1 MEGHGPGLANAHGAT
16 AIRHLIAAALALL
29 LVPAAGAAR
38 VVALEGGALEGLAG
52 RERAAVDVAVY
63 RDGTFQAVP
72 HQWLAWS
79 NGQGPYFERD
89 PDSERDS
96 PVTRIA
102 AADRLLVDVPED
114 GGDSPSDE
122 PPGLLGTLIV
132 GDGDDARTLYLL
144 ARPASPHPAPK
155 RLRQDPL
162 RLRTDDFELRFR
174 DDNLFQWGDFFHN
187 GYTDADGTPR
197 NLLDSLKLRL
207 SAGVF
212 SAGARLTL
220 TNENLDPEIRQVIDG
235 PLATLVYART
245 RVRVAG
251 LPVLKVHNFLVIR
264 DRGVAVHAR
273 FRLPGFAAAVLREP
287 GARVTVD
294 GHDLTGARLRT
305 SWTGARQAR
314 VDGRL
319 DADERAMV
327 DSPVPTRNWLWF
339 DTGKG
344 FAMLAR
350 LNFAAGFGT
359 GARFLYQDDP
369 TLDDGPERFP
379 GQMPNVGFALDRIPF
394 GESFYFMAEL
404 DFSEGGP
411 GALAEARR
419 ARPAVRWRPA
429 TD

>member
-1 MEGHGPGLANAHGAT
+1 MLTRVRSRN
-16 AIRHLIAAALALL
+16 LIAAALALL

-38 VVALEGGALEGLAG
+38 VVALEGGALEGVAG
-52 RERAAVDVAVY
+52 RAQAAVDVAVY

-79 NGQGPYFERD
+79 NGQAPYFERD

-102 AADRLLVDVPED
+102 AADRLLVDVPGD

-235 PLATLVYART
+235 PWRRWCTPAPECGWPACRCSRCT
-245 RVRVAG
+245 
-251 LPVLKVHNFLVIR
+251 I
-264 DRGVAVHAR
+264 
-273 FRLPGFAAAVLREP
+273 
-287 GARVTVD
+287 
-294 GHDLTGARLRT
+294 
-305 SWTGARQAR
+305 SW
-314 VDGRL
+314 
-319 DADERAMV
+319 
-327 DSPVPTRNWLWF
+327 
-339 DTGKG
+339 
-344 FAMLAR
+344 
-350 LNFAAGFGT
+350 
-359 GARFLYQDDP
+359 
-369 TLDDGPERFP
+369 
-379 GQMPNVGFALDRIPF
+379 
-394 GESFYFMAEL
+394 
-404 DFSEGGP
+404 
-411 GALAEARR
+411 
-419 ARPAVRWRPA
+419 
-429 TD
+429 